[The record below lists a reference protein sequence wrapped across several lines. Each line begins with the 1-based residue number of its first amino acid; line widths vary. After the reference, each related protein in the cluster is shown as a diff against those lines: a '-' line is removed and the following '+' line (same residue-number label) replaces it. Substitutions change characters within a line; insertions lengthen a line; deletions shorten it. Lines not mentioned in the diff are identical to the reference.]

1 MSEGAHQDPATQNF
15 NPYNDGRT
23 IMTQAVDRLVRHVTT
38 TRFEDLSTPA
48 VAAVKTFCLDTIGVS
63 VAGTSARYAA
73 EMRAAV
79 GEWGSG
85 DEAAVLG
92 LGDALPAS
100 SAAMVNAFHAHNQ
113 EFDCVHEEAV
123 VHPLTTI
130 QSAALA
136 VAERAG
142 GVSGRE
148 LILALALGVDVAASI
163 GMAAKAG
170 LRFFRPATAG
180 VFGATAAVGK
190 LAGLD
195 TLRLKNALGLAYA
208 QNAGTMQS
216 HVEGGPALAL
226 QMGFAAGAAVRAV
239 DFARTGI
246 PGPHDVLEGP
256 FGYFRLYEGDW
267 DLEPAWA
274 ELGTIWRITQVS
286 HKPFPTGRAA
296 HGGLDGILQ
305 LRAAHGLQA
314 DDVARLTLAA
324 PPLIHQLVGRPAKP
338 DMDVTYARLCFPYVG
353 ALALLHGG
361 VDVGDFSLEQLT
373 APRLH
378 DLARRIELVAD
389 GNPDPNALA
398 PQAVIAR
405 LKDGRALRVDIP
417 HTLGSPERPL
427 SREQH
432 LAKFRRCWSVG
443 VQPLADGAADRL
455 IHLIDGL
462 DKLDNSNAIAA
473 LTRPD
478 AH

>member
-1 MSEGAHQDPATQNF
+1 
-15 NPYNDGRT
+15 
-23 IMTQAVDRLVRHVTT
+23 MTQAVDRLVQHVNT
-38 TRFEDLSTPA
+38 TRYEGLPGPA
-48 VAAVKTFCLDTIGVS
+48 VGALKTFFLDTIGVS
-63 VAGTSARYAA
+63 VAGTTARYAG
-73 EMRAAV
+73 EMRASV

-85 DEAAVLG
+85 EEATVLG
-92 LGDALPAS
+92 VGDRLPAGA
-100 SAAMVNAFHAHNQ
+100 AAMLNAFHAHNQ
-113 EFDCVHEEAV
+113 EFDCVHEAAV

-136 VAERAG
+136 YAERAG

-148 LILALALGVDVAASI
+148 LILALALGVDMATSI
-163 GMAAKAG
+163 GMAAKTG

-195 TLRLKNALGLAYA
+195 DVRLKNALGLAYA

-216 HVEGGPALAL
+216 HIEGGPALAL

-239 DFARTGI
+239 DLARAGL

-256 FGYFRLYEGDW
+256 FGYFRLYEGEW
-267 DLEPAWA
+267 DLEPVWT
-274 ELGTIWRITQVS
+274 ELGTVWRITQVS
-286 HKPFPTGRAA
+286 HKPFPTGRAT

-338 DMDVTYARLCFPYVG
+338 DMDVTYARLCFQYVG

-361 VDVGDFSLEQLT
+361 VDVADFSPKRL
-373 APRLH
+373 ADPRLH
-378 DLARRIELVAD
+378 AIAQRIELAAD
-389 GNPDPNALA
+389 GNSDPNALA
-398 PQAVIAR
+398 PQAVTAY
-405 LKDGRALRVDIP
+405 LADGRALRRDVP

-432 LAKFRRCWSVG
+432 LAKFRRCWSCG
-443 VQPLADGAADRL
+443 ARPLADEAAERL
-455 IHLIDGL
+455 INLVDGL
-462 DKLDNSNAIAA
+462 EELGNSNEIPA
-473 LTRPD
+473 LTLSD
-478 AH
+478 AC

>member
-1 MSEGAHQDPATQNF
+1 
-15 NPYNDGRT
+15 
-23 IMTQAVDRLVRHVTT
+23 MTQAVDRLVRHVAA
-38 TRFEDLSTPA
+38 TRFQDLPA
-48 VAAVKTFCLDTIGVS
+48 AAVTAVKTFCLDTIGVS
-63 VAGTSARYAA
+63 VAGTSAQYAA
-73 EMRAAV
+73 EMRAAAR
-79 GEWGSG
+79 GWSN
-85 DEAAVLG
+85 DSEAAVLG
-92 LGDALPAS
+92 LGDRLPAG

-113 EFDCVHEEAV
+113 EFDCVHEAAV

-136 VAERAG
+136 YAERAG
-142 GVSGRE
+142 GVAGRE
-148 LILALALGVDVAASI
+148 LILALALGVDVATSI
-163 GMAAKAG
+163 GMAAKTG

-180 VFGATAAVGK
+180 VFGATAAVGR

-195 TLRLKNALGLAYA
+195 AVRLKNALGLAYA

-239 DFARTGI
+239 DLARAGL

-256 FGYFRLYEGDW
+256 FGYFRLYEGEW
-267 DLEPAWA
+267 DLEPVWA
-274 ELGTIWRITQVS
+274 ELGTVWRITQLS

-305 LRAAHGLQA
+305 LRTVHGLQA

-338 DMDVTYARLCFPYVG
+338 GMDVTYARLCFQYVG
-353 ALALLHGG
+353 ALALLNGR
-361 VDVGDFSLEQLT
+361 VDVGDFSPERLVD
-373 APRLH
+373 PRVH
-378 DLARRIELVAD
+378 DLAQCIELVPD

-398 PQAVIAR
+398 PQAVTVY
-405 LKDGRALRVDIP
+405 LKDGRTLRVDVP

-432 LAKFRRCWSVG
+432 LAKFRRCWSCG
-443 VQPLADGAADRL
+443 AQPLADAAAEEL
-455 IHLIDGL
+455 IRLIDGL
-462 DKLDNSNAIAA
+462 DDLDNSNALVA
-473 LTRPD
+473 LTRP
-478 AH
+478 AAC

>member
-1 MSEGAHQDPATQNF
+1 
-15 NPYNDGRT
+15 
-23 IMTQAVDRLVRHVTT
+23 MTHAVERLVQHVVATS
-38 TRFEDLSTPA
+38 FADLPGAT

-73 EMRAAV
+73 ETRAAV
-79 GEWGSG
+79 DAWGIGG
-85 DEAAVLG
+85 DATVLG
-92 LGDALPAS
+92 LGGRLPAS
-100 SAAMVNAFHAHNQ
+100 SAAMINAFHAHNQ
-113 EFDCVHEEAV
+113 EFDCVHEAAV

-142 GVSGRE
+142 GVSGRQ
-148 LILALALGVDVAASI
+148 LILALALGVDVATSI
-163 GMAAKAG
+163 GMAATTG

-195 TLRLKNALGLAYA
+195 ALGLQNALGLAYA

-239 DFARTGI
+239 DLARTGI

-267 DLEPAWA
+267 NLEPVWA
-274 ELGTIWRITQVS
+274 ELGTVWRITQIS

-305 LRAAHGLQA
+305 LRATHGLQA

-361 VDVGDFSLEQLT
+361 VDVGDFSPQRLT
-373 APRLH
+373 DARLH

-398 PQAVIAR
+398 PQAVTAH
-405 LKDGRALRVDIP
+405 LQDGRALRVDIP

-432 LAKFRRCWSVG
+432 LAKFRRCWTG
-443 VQPLADGAADRL
+443 GAQPLAHEAADRL
-455 IHLIDGL
+455 IRLVDGL
-462 DKLDNSNAIAA
+462 VELDNSNEIVA

-478 AH
+478 PR

>member
-1 MSEGAHQDPATQNF
+1 M
-15 NPYNDGRT
+15 
-23 IMTQAVDRLVRHVTT
+23 QAVDRLPQHVIE
-38 TRFEDLSTPA
+38 TRFQDLPAPA

-63 VAGTSARYAA
+63 VAGTTARYAA
-73 EMRAAV
+73 EMRKAV

-85 DEAAVLG
+85 DEATVLG
-92 LGDALPAS
+92 LNDRLPAGA
-100 SAAMVNAFHAHNQ
+100 AAMVNACHAHNQ
-113 EFDCVHEEAV
+113 EFDCVHEAAV

-136 VAERAG
+136 YAERAG
-142 GVSGRE
+142 GVTGRE
-148 LILALALGVDVAASI
+148 LILALALGVDVATSI
-163 GMAAKAG
+163 GMAAKTG

-195 TLRLKNALGLAYA
+195 DFGLKNAFGLAYA

-226 QMGFAAGAAVRAV
+226 QMGFAACAAIRAV
-239 DFARTGI
+239 DLAGAGL

-256 FGYFRLYEGDW
+256 FGYFRLYESEW
-267 DLEPAWA
+267 DLEPVWS
-274 ELGTIWRITQVS
+274 ELGTVWRITQVS

-314 DDVARLTLAA
+314 DDVARMTLAA
-324 PPLIHQLVGRPAKP
+324 PPLVHQLVGRPARP
-338 DMDVTYARLCFPYVG
+338 DMDVTYARLCFQYVG
-353 ALALLHGG
+353 ALALLHGS
-361 VDVGDFSLEQLT
+361 VEVADFGPERL
-373 APRLH
+373 ADPRLH
-378 DLARRIELVAD
+378 ACARRIELVAD

-398 PQAVIAR
+398 PQAVIAH
-405 LKDGRALRVDIP
+405 LKDGRALRVDVP

-432 LAKFRRCWSVG
+432 LTKFRRCWSRG
-443 VQPLADGAADRL
+443 AQPLANEAANRL
-455 IHLIDGL
+455 IHLVDGL
-462 DKLDNSNAIAA
+462 EELDNSNALVA
-473 LTRPD
+473 LTRPV
-478 AH
+478 AR

>member
-1 MSEGAHQDPATQNF
+1 
-15 NPYNDGRT
+15 
-23 IMTQAVDRLVRHVTT
+23 MTQAVDRLVQHVIA
-38 TRFEDLSTPA
+38 TRFEDLPRPA
-48 VAAVKTFCLDTIGVS
+48 VEAVKTFCLDTIGVS
-63 VAGTSARYAA
+63 VAGTRARYAA

-79 GEWGSG
+79 GEWGSR
-85 DEAAVLG
+85 DDATLLG
-92 LGDALPAS
+92 LGDRLPAS
-100 SAAMVNAFHAHNQ
+100 VAAMVNAFHAHNQ
-113 EFDCVHEEAV
+113 EFDCVHEAAV

-136 VAERAG
+136 YAERAG
-142 GVSGRE
+142 GVAGRD
-148 LILALALGVDVAASI
+148 LILALALGVDVATSI
-163 GMAAKAG
+163 GMAAKTG

-190 LAGLD
+190 LAGLNG
-195 TLRLKNALGLAYA
+195 LGLKNALGLAYA

-239 DFARTGI
+239 DLARAGM

-256 FGYFRLYEGDW
+256 FGYFRLYEGEW
-267 DLEPAWA
+267 DLEPVWA
-274 ELGTIWRITQVS
+274 ELGTVWRITQLS

-338 DMDVTYARLCFPYVG
+338 GMDVTYARLCFQYVG
-353 ALALLHGG
+353 ALALLNGS
-361 VDVGDFSLEQLT
+361 VDIGDFSPERL
-373 APRLH
+373 ADPRLH

-398 PQAVIAR
+398 PQAVTAH
-405 LKDGRALRVDIP
+405 LKDGRALHVDVP

-432 LAKFRRCWSVG
+432 LAKFRRCWSCG
-443 VQPLADGAADRL
+443 AQPLAGEAADRL
-455 IHLIDGL
+455 IRVVDGL
-462 DKLDNSNAIAA
+462 DELDNSNALVA
-473 LTRPD
+473 LTRP
-478 AH
+478 AGG

>member
-1 MSEGAHQDPATQNF
+1 MS
-15 NPYNDGRT
+15 
-23 IMTQAVDRLVRHVTT
+23 QAVERLVQHVVTT
-38 TRFEDLSTPA
+38 QFGDLPPSA
-48 VAAVKTFCLDTIGVS
+48 VAAAQTFCLDTIGVS
-63 VAGTSARYAA
+63 VAGTAARYAA

-79 GEWGSG
+79 GKWGDG
-85 DEAAVLG
+85 GEATVLG
-92 LGDALPAS
+92 LSSQLPAGA
-100 SAAMVNAFHAHNQ
+100 AAMVNAFHAHNQ
-113 EFDCVHEEAV
+113 EFDCVHEAAV

-136 VAERAG
+136 YAERAG
-142 GVSGRE
+142 GVTGRD

-163 GMAAKAG
+163 GMAATTG

-195 TLRLKNALGLAYA
+195 AVGLKNALGLAYA

-226 QMGFAAGAAVRAV
+226 QMGFAAGAAIRAV
-239 DFARTGI
+239 DLARAGM

-256 FGYFRLYEGDW
+256 FGYFRLYEGEW
-267 DLEPAWA
+267 DLEPVWA
-274 ELGTIWRITQVS
+274 KLGTIWRITQVS

-305 LRAAHGLQA
+305 LRAAHGFQA

-324 PPLIHQLVGRPAKP
+324 PPLIHQLVGRPVQP
-338 DMDVTYARLCFPYVG
+338 GMDVTYARLCFQYVG
-353 ALALLHGG
+353 ALALLNGG
-361 VDVGDFSLEQLT
+361 VDIGDFSPERL
-373 APRLH
+373 ADPHLH

-398 PQAVIAR
+398 PQAVTAH
-405 LKDGRALRVDIP
+405 LKDGRALRIDVP

-432 LAKFRRCWSVG
+432 LAKFRRCWSCG
-443 VQPLADGAADRL
+443 VQPLADEAANRL
-455 IHLIDGL
+455 IHLVDGL
-462 DKLDNSNAIAA
+462 DEVDNSSELVA
-473 LTRPD
+473 LTRP
-478 AH
+478 AAG

>member
-1 MSEGAHQDPATQNF
+1 
-15 NPYNDGRT
+15 
-23 IMTQAVDRLVRHVTT
+23 MTQAVDRLVQHVIS
-38 TRFEDLSTPA
+38 TRFEDLSAAA

-63 VAGTSARYAA
+63 VAGTSARHAA

-79 GEWGSG
+79 DEWGSG
-85 DEAAVLG
+85 HEATVLG
-92 LGDALPAS
+92 VGNRLPAS
-100 SAAMVNAFHAHNQ
+100 AAAMVNAFHAHNQ
-113 EFDCVHEEAV
+113 EFDCVHEAAV

-142 GVSGRE
+142 GVAGRE
-148 LILALALGVDVAASI
+148 LILALALGVDVATSI
-163 GMAAKAG
+163 GMAAKTG

-195 TLRLKNALGLAYA
+195 AVRLKNALGLAYA

-239 DFARTGI
+239 DLARAGL

-256 FGYFRLYEGDW
+256 FGYFRLFEGEW
-267 DLEPAWA
+267 DLEPVWA
-274 ELGTIWRITQVS
+274 ELGTVWRITQLS

-305 LRAAHGLQA
+305 LRAAHGLRA

-324 PPLIHQLVGRPAKP
+324 PPLIHQLVGRSAKP
-338 DMDVTYARLCFPYVG
+338 GMDVTYARLCFQYVG
-353 ALALLHGG
+353 ALALLNGG
-361 VDVGDFSLEQLT
+361 VDIGDFSPE
-373 APRLH
+373 RLADSRVH

-398 PQAVIAR
+398 PQAVTAY
-405 LKDGRALRVDIP
+405 LTDGRTLRVDVP

-432 LAKFRRCWSVG
+432 LAKFRRCWSG
-443 VQPLADGAADRL
+443 GAQPLADEAAERL
-455 IHLIDGL
+455 IRLIDGL
-462 DKLDNSNAIAA
+462 EELDNSNDIVVLARPAA
-473 LTRPD
+473 YR
-478 AH
+478 

>member
-1 MSEGAHQDPATQNF
+1 
-15 NPYNDGRT
+15 
-23 IMTQAVDRLVRHVTT
+23 MTQAVDRLVQHVMA
-38 TRFEDLSTPA
+38 TRFEALSAPA

-63 VAGTSARYAA
+63 VAGTRARYAA
-73 EMRAAV
+73 ELRAAV
-79 GEWGSG
+79 DAWGSG
-85 DEAAVLG
+85 DEATGLG
-92 LGDALPAS
+92 LGNRLPAGA
-100 SAAMVNAFHAHNQ
+100 AAMVNAFHAHNQ
-113 EFDCVHEEAV
+113 EFDCVHEAAV

-136 VAERAG
+136 AAERSG
-142 GVSGRE
+142 GVTGRD
-148 LILALALGVDVAASI
+148 LILALALGVDVATSV
-163 GMAAKAG
+163 GMAAQTG

-180 VFGATAAVGK
+180 VFGATAAAGK

-195 TLRLKNALGLAYA
+195 AAGLKNALGLAYA

-226 QMGFAAGAAVRAV
+226 QMGFAAAAAVRAV
-239 DFARTGI
+239 DLARAGI

-267 DLEPAWA
+267 DLEPVWA
-274 ELGTIWRITQVS
+274 ELGTVWRITQVS

-314 DDVARLTLAA
+314 DDIVRLTLAA
-324 PPLIHQLVGRPAKP
+324 PPLIHQLVGRPVQP
-338 DMDVTYARLCFPYVG
+338 DMDVTYARLCFQYVG
-353 ALALLHGG
+353 ALALLHGD
-361 VDVGDFSLEQLT
+361 VDVADFSPDRLT
-373 APRLH
+373 DARLH
-378 DLARRIELVAD
+378 DLARRLELVAD

-398 PQAVIAR
+398 PQAVTAY

-432 LAKFRRCWSVG
+432 LAKFRRCWSGG
-443 VQPLADGAADRL
+443 VQPLADEAADRL
-455 IHLIDGL
+455 ICLIDSL
-462 DKLDNSNAIAA
+462 DELDNSNEVVA
-473 LTRPD
+473 LTRP
-478 AH
+478 AAR

>member
-1 MSEGAHQDPATQNF
+1 MTPA
-15 NPYNDGRT
+15 
-23 IMTQAVDRLVRHVTT
+23 IERLVQHVIA
-38 TRFEDLSTPA
+38 TRFEDLSAPA

-63 VAGTSARYAA
+63 VAGTTARYAA

-79 GEWGSG
+79 GAWGSG
-85 DEAAVLG
+85 AEATVLG
-92 LGDALPAS
+92 LGSRLPAGA
-100 SAAMVNAFHAHNQ
+100 AAMVNAFHAHDQ
-113 EFDCVHEEAV
+113 EFDCVHEAAV

-136 VAERAG
+136 AAERAG
-142 GVSGRE
+142 GVTGRE
-148 LILALALGVDVAASI
+148 LILTLALGVDVATSI
-163 GMAAKAG
+163 GMAAKTG

-195 TLRLKNALGLAYA
+195 AAGLKNALGLAYA

-226 QMGFAAGAAVRAV
+226 QMGFAAAAAVRAV
-239 DFARTGI
+239 DLARVGI

-256 FGYFRLYEGDW
+256 FGYFRLYEGEW
-267 DLEPAWA
+267 DLEPVWA
-274 ELGTIWRITQVS
+274 ELGTVWRVTQVS

-296 HGGLDGILQ
+296 HGGLDGVLQ

-324 PPLIHQLVGRPAKP
+324 PPLIHQLVGRPVQP
-338 DMDVTYARLCFPYVG
+338 DMDVTYARLCFQYVG
-353 ALALLHGG
+353 ALALLNGD
-361 VDVGDFSLEQLT
+361 VDVADFSPERL
-373 APRLH
+373 ADPRLH

-398 PQAVIAR
+398 PQAVTAY
-405 LKDGRALRVDIP
+405 LKDGRVLRVDVP

-432 LAKFRRCWSVG
+432 LVKFRRCWSCG
-443 VQPLADGAADRL
+443 AQPLADAAADRL
-455 IHLIDGL
+455 IRLVEGL
-462 DKLDNSNAIAA
+462 DDLDNSNEIAA
-473 LTRPD
+473 LARPV
-478 AH
+478 AR

>member
-1 MSEGAHQDPATQNF
+1 
-15 NPYNDGRT
+15 
-23 IMTQAVDRLVRHVTT
+23 MTQAVDRLVQHVITT
-38 TRFEDLSTPA
+38 QFEDLTEPA
-48 VAAVKTFCLDTIGVS
+48 AAAVKTFCLDTIGVS
-63 VAGTSARYAA
+63 VAGTTARYAA

-85 DEAAVLG
+85 AEATVLG
-92 LGDALPAS
+92 LASRLPAGA
-100 SAAMVNAFHAHNQ
+100 AAMINAFHAHNQ
-113 EFDCVHEEAV
+113 EFDCVHEAAV

-142 GVSGRE
+142 GVSGRQ
-148 LILALALGVDVAASI
+148 LILALALGVDVATSI
-163 GMAAKAG
+163 GMAAKTG

-195 TLRLKNALGLAYA
+195 AVGLKNALGLAYA

-239 DFARTGI
+239 DLVRAGL

-256 FGYFRLYEGDW
+256 FGYFRLYEGAW
-267 DLEPAWA
+267 DLEPVWA

-314 DDVARLTLAA
+314 NDVARLTLAA
-324 PPLIHQLVGRPAKP
+324 PPLIHQLVGRPAHP
-338 DMDVTYARLCFPYVG
+338 DMDVTYARLCFQYVG
-353 ALALLHGG
+353 ALALLNGD
-361 VDVGDFSLEQLT
+361 VDVGDFSPERL
-373 APRLH
+373 ADPRLH
-378 DLARRIELVAD
+378 DFARRIELVAD

-398 PQAVIAR
+398 PQAVTAY
-405 LKDGRALRVDIP
+405 LKDGRTLHVDVP

-432 LAKFRRCWSVG
+432 LAKFRRCWSCG
-443 VQPLADGAADRL
+443 AQPLADEAADRL
-455 IHLIDGL
+455 IHLVDGL
-462 DKLDNSNAIAA
+462 DELGNSNEIVS

-478 AH
+478 GWGAK

>member
-1 MSEGAHQDPATQNF
+1 
-15 NPYNDGRT
+15 
-23 IMTQAVDRLVRHVTT
+23 MTQAVDRLVQHVMA
-38 TRFEDLSTPA
+38 TRFEALSAPA

-63 VAGTSARYAA
+63 VAGTRARYAA
-73 EMRAAV
+73 ELRAAV
-79 GEWGSG
+79 DAWGSG
-85 DEAAVLG
+85 DEATGLG
-92 LGDALPAS
+92 LGNRLPAGA
-100 SAAMVNAFHAHNQ
+100 AAMVNAFHAHNQ
-113 EFDCVHEEAV
+113 EFDCVHEAAV

-136 VAERAG
+136 AAERSG
-142 GVSGRE
+142 GVTGRD
-148 LILALALGVDVAASI
+148 LILALALGVDVATSV
-163 GMAAKAG
+163 GMAAQTG

-180 VFGATAAVGK
+180 VFGATAAAGK

-195 TLRLKNALGLAYA
+195 AAGLKNALGLAYA

-226 QMGFAAGAAVRAV
+226 QMGFAAAAAVRAV
-239 DFARTGI
+239 DLARAGI

-267 DLEPAWA
+267 DLEPVWA
-274 ELGTIWRITQVS
+274 ELGTVWRITQVS

-314 DDVARLTLAA
+314 DDIVRLTLAA
-324 PPLIHQLVGRPAKP
+324 PPLIHQLVGRPVQP
-338 DMDVTYARLCFPYVG
+338 DMDVTYARLCFQYVG
-353 ALALLHGG
+353 ALALLHGD
-361 VDVGDFSLEQLT
+361 VDVADFSPERL
-373 APRLH
+373 ADPRLH
-378 DLARRIELVAD
+378 DLARRLELVAD

-398 PQAVIAR
+398 PQAVTAY

-432 LAKFRRCWSVG
+432 LAKFRRCWSGG
-443 VQPLADGAADRL
+443 VQPLADEAADRL
-455 IHLIDGL
+455 IGLIDSL
-462 DKLDNSNAIAA
+462 DDLDNSNAVVA
-473 LTRPD
+473 LTRP
-478 AH
+478 AAR

>member
-1 MSEGAHQDPATQNF
+1 
-15 NPYNDGRT
+15 
-23 IMTQAVDRLVRHVTT
+23 MTQAVDRLVQHVMA
-38 TRFEDLSTPA
+38 TRFEALSAPA

-63 VAGTSARYAA
+63 VAGTRARYAA
-73 EMRAAV
+73 ELRAAV
-79 GEWGSG
+79 DAWGSG
-85 DEAAVLG
+85 DEATGLG
-92 LGDALPAS
+92 LGNRLPAGA
-100 SAAMVNAFHAHNQ
+100 AAMVNAFHAHNQ
-113 EFDCVHEEAV
+113 EFDCVHEAAV

-136 VAERAG
+136 AAERSG
-142 GVSGRE
+142 GVTGRD
-148 LILALALGVDVAASI
+148 LILALALGVDVATSV
-163 GMAAKAG
+163 GMAAQTG

-180 VFGATAAVGK
+180 VFGATAAAGK

-195 TLRLKNALGLAYA
+195 AAGLKNALGLAYA

-226 QMGFAAGAAVRAV
+226 QMGFAAAAAVRAV
-239 DFARTGI
+239 DLARAGI

-267 DLEPAWA
+267 DLEPVWA
-274 ELGTIWRITQVS
+274 ELGTVWRITQVS

-314 DDVARLTLAA
+314 DDIVRLTLAA
-324 PPLIHQLVGRPAKP
+324 PPLIHQLVGRPVQP
-338 DMDVTYARLCFPYVG
+338 DMDVTYARLCFQYVG
-353 ALALLHGG
+353 ALALLHGD
-361 VDVGDFSLEQLT
+361 VDVADFSPDRLT
-373 APRLH
+373 DARLH
-378 DLARRIELVAD
+378 DLARRLELVAD

-398 PQAVIAR
+398 PQAVTAY

-432 LAKFRRCWSVG
+432 LAKFRRCWSGG
-443 VQPLADGAADRL
+443 VQPLADEAADRL
-455 IHLIDGL
+455 IGLIDSL
-462 DKLDNSNAIAA
+462 DDLDNSNAVVA
-473 LTRPD
+473 LTRP
-478 AH
+478 AAR